1 MIGPAAGDKKN
12 IVKMAYIYFQ
22 EGRWDK
28 AIEEYKKLLL
38 LDPEDINTHNM
49 LGDVYVKK
57 GSAREAFEEYLKVS
71 NDFSTRGQADKAII
85 VNKKIAAL
93 DSSQLTTEGQ
103 KQQSLIRETIRAE
116 SAMESGN
123 VDAAIE
129 ALSEVA
135 KLDKDNLAAYSKLG
149 ELYEKKGLVPEA
161 VKAYLLVA
169 DNFFKNRLFKKAQE
183 IYQKVAQLQPTN
195 LDARSNL
202 AQIFMK
208 QGSEGDAKK
217 EFLVLAELALNTG
230 DLERAQQN
238 ATRAIEL
245 KSIEAHYI
253 QGVILFKKQ
262 QYSEA
267 KSELENLLRFKVNHV
282 AALSYLAR
290 VHMEQNQLD
299 KANEAIQRAIKAEK
313 DNPMVLEAQ
322 AELALKRGSKVEAGQ
337 AFKTLLD
344 RAESKGDFVKAAEF
358 ARFIVSLDENS
369 VPAIGKLGDML
380 KAVGDKKEAAN
391 TYFKNVLLLEK
402 QGKKE
407 EGTEWARKT
416 LEMNPD
422 HSGAQERIMGQV
434 VAPAHIPDPKEV
446 IPLPVPASAPP
457 LKSSVLDLESSPE
470 PAENPSSLR
479 PGAGPPPT
487 PAPAPVKASVMELE
501 QEPTEDWQAEL
512 SIADNF
518 IRQGMLEEAIEICQ
532 RLAENYPDKT
542 EIRDRLNQAYQAYVK
557 TGDDVIGAL
566 EAERRA
572 KEEEEKSLRAEMEK
586 KALEEAK
593 RLRAE
598 LEQKA
603 RQEAEEKARLEIERQ
618 AKEEAERKA
627 QEEIKRREKEEAD
640 RAVREEMEKRIKEEM
655 ESKIRE
661 EAQREIREEAE
672 QKDREEAE
680 RKLREEIERKTRE
693 ETERKIREE
702 AEKKVQ
708 EELERKAREEAERKL
723 REEMERKNR
732 EEAEKKVREEV
743 ERKAREE
750 AEQRAREERD
760 RQSREEAAKLALKRD
775 LGPDLKSLKL
785 EPSSNKGDSVL
796 DEGKDDFMTI
806 AVADIYTRQGLH
818 EEAAKI
824 YRRILENE
832 PDNIEARKKL
842 SEVERL
848 LGPKVAAEP
857 ALPPPSSSPTPL
869 AEHKEGSGSPP
880 PGEKDS
886 GGKRKSN
893 RVGYV

>member
-1 MIGPAAGDKKN
+1 MTGPAAGDKKN

-71 NDFSTRGQADKAII
+71 NDFSTRGQADKATI

-93 DSSQLTTEGQ
+93 DSAQLTAEGQ

-116 SAMESGN
+116 TAMESGN

-149 ELYEKKGLVPEA
+149 ELYEKKGLAQDA

-183 IYQKVAQLQPTN
+183 IYQKVVQLQPNN

-217 EFLVLAELALNTG
+217 EFLVLAELALNAG

-262 QYSEA
+262 QFSEA
-267 KSELENLLRFKVNHV
+267 KTELENLLRFKVNHV

-299 KANEAIQRAIKAEK
+299 KANETIQRALKAEK

-322 AELALKRGSKVEAGQ
+322 AELALKRGSKMEAGQ
-337 AFKTLLD
+337 AFKSLLD
-344 RAESKGDFVKAAEF
+344 RAESRGDYIKAAEF

-369 VPAIGKLGDML
+369 TPAIGKLGDML
-380 KAVGDKKEAAN
+380 KAAGDMKEAAN
-391 TYFKNVLLLEK
+391 AYFKNVLLLEK
-402 QGKKE
+402 LGKKE

-416 LEMNPD
+416 MEMNPD
-422 HSGAQERIMGQV
+422 HAGAQERIMGQV
-434 VAPAHIPDPKEV
+434 VAPAHLPETKETAPVPEPKES
-446 IPLPVPASAPP
+446 PAPIAAP
-457 LKSSVLDLESSPE
+457 KSSVLDLESAPDSQ
-470 PAENPSSLR
+470 ENPIPPRLT
-479 PGAGPPPT
+479 PGRTSVPT
-487 PAPAPVKASVMELE
+487 PAPVKATVMELE
-501 QEPTEDWQAEL
+501 QEPAEDWQAEL

-518 IRQGMLEEAIEICQ
+518 IHQGMLEEAIEICQ

-572 KEEEEKSLRAEMEK
+572 KEEEEKNLRAEMEK
-586 KALEEAK
+586 KALDEAK

-603 RQEAEEKARLEIERQ
+603 RQEAEERARLERERLAREEGERKFQEEKARL
-618 AKEEAERKA
+618 
-627 QEEIKRREKEEAD
+627 EKEEAD
-640 RAVREEMEKRIKEEM
+640 RIVREEVEKRIKEEM
-655 ESKIRE
+655 EKKIREETEKKIRE
-661 EAQREIREEAE
+661 EADQKAREEAE
-672 QKDREEAE
+672 KKAREEVEQKIREAAEKKAQEEAE
-680 RKLREEIERKTRE
+680 RKLREEVERKAQE
-693 ETERKIREE
+693 EV
-702 AEKKVQ
+702 EKKLRD
-708 EELERKAREEAERKL
+708 ELERKAREE
-723 REEMERKNR
+723 
-732 EEAEKKVREEV
+732 
-743 ERKAREE
+743 
-750 AEQRAREERD
+750 RD
-760 RQSREEAAKLALKRD
+760 RQAREEAAKHAPKKD
-775 LGPDLKSLKL
+775 MGPDLKSLKL
-785 EPSSNKGDSVL
+785 EPSSKGDSVL
-796 DEGKDDFMTI
+796 EDGKDDFMTI
-806 AVADIYTRQGLH
+806 AVADIYTRQGLR

-832 PDNIEARKKL
+832 PDNLEARKKL
-842 SEVERL
+842 SEVESL
-848 LGPKVAAEP
+848 LIPKESSEP
-857 ALPPPSSSPTPL
+857 PAPPPVSHPAPL
-869 AEHKEGSGSPP
+869 EDRKEDSAPP

-886 GGKRKSN
+886 GSKKKSN